1 MLIRCSI
8 LVLLIMSVAGCSTPT
23 QSSKRGL
30 SSQLIDQKPET
41 STTMIAATQ
50 EAASVSNLEG
60 NAEDNNMA
68 FDLNTY
74 QWKNRLLLVFAP
86 SENSPAYQRQMQL
99 FQGQQ
104 AGFKERDLLLVEL
117 LTESTSRAYGQTLDD
132 ARARSQSVREARSR
146 FHVAP
151 QDFQV
156 ILVGKDGTAKRRE
169 SNPIQPEVIFNEI
182 DAMPM
187 RQREMREQSRG

>member
-30 SSQLIDQKPET
+30 SSQLVDQKPET

-117 LTESTSRAYGQTLDD
+117 LTESTTRAYGQTLDD
-132 ARARSQSVREARSR
+132 ADVARVRSR
-146 FHVAP
+146 FNVAP

-187 RQREMREQSRG
+187 RQREMRERSKG

>member
-1 MLIRCSI
+1 MLTRCSI
-8 LVLLIMSVAGCSTPT
+8 LVLLIMSVASCSTPT

-30 SSQLIDQKPET
+30 SRQLVNQKPET
-41 STTMIAATQ
+41 STTMSAATQ

-132 ARARSQSVREARSR
+132 ADVTRVRSR
-146 FHVAP
+146 FNVAP
-151 QDFQV
+151 QDFRV

>member
-30 SSQLIDQKPET
+30 SSQLIDQNLET

-117 LTESTSRAYGQTLDD
+117 LTESTSRAYRQTLDD
-132 ARARSQSVREARSR
+132 ADVARARSR

-156 ILVGKDGTAKRRE
+156 ILVGKDGTAKLRE

-187 RQREMREQSRG
+187 RQREMRERSKG

>member
-1 MLIRCSI
+1 VQLTNAID
-8 LVLLIMSVAGCSTPT
+8 LL
-23 QSSKRGL
+23 L
-30 SSQLIDQKPET
+30 
-41 STTMIAATQ
+41 
-50 EAASVSNLEG
+50 
-60 NAEDNNMA
+60 EDNWILRA
-68 FDLNTY
+68 GIEPVTTAIQHDLII
-74 QWKNRLLLVFAP
+74 V
-86 SENSPAYQRQMQL
+86 SED
-99 FQGQQ
+99 
-104 AGFKERDLLLVEL
+104 RDLLLVEL

-132 ARARSQSVREARSR
+132 ARARAQSVREARSR

-182 DAMPM
+182 DATPM

>member
-1 MLIRCSI
+1 
-8 LVLLIMSVAGCSTPT
+8 MSVAGCSTPT

-30 SSQLIDQKPET
+30 SSQLVDQKPET

-60 NAEDNNMA
+60 NAQDNNMA

-104 AGFKERDLLLVEL
+104 AGFKERDLLLVDL
-117 LTESTSRAYGQTLDD
+117 LTESTSRVYRQALNDTDV
-132 ARARSQSVREARSR
+132 ARARSR
-146 FHVAP
+146 FNVAP
-151 QDFQV
+151 QDFRV

>member
-1 MLIRCSI
+1 
-8 LVLLIMSVAGCSTPT
+8 
-23 QSSKRGL
+23 
-30 SSQLIDQKPET
+30 
-41 STTMIAATQ
+41 
-50 EAASVSNLEG
+50 
-60 NAEDNNMA
+60 
-68 FDLNTY
+68 
-74 QWKNRLLLVFAP
+74 
-86 SENSPAYQRQMQL
+86 MQL

-117 LTESTSRAYGQTLDD
+117 LTESTTRAYGQTIDEAD
-132 ARARSQSVREARSR
+132 VVRVRSQSEREARSR
-146 FHVAP
+146 FNVAP

-187 RQREMREQSRG
+187 RQREMRERSKG

>member
-1 MLIRCSI
+1 M
-8 LVLLIMSVAGCSTPT
+8 V
-23 QSSKRGL
+23 
-30 SSQLIDQKPET
+30 DQNLET

-117 LTESTSRAYGQTLDD
+117 LTESTTRAYGQTLDD

>member
-1 MLIRCSI
+1 MY
-8 LVLLIMSVAGCSTPT
+8 VAGCSTST

-30 SSQLIDQKPET
+30 SSQLVDQKPET

-50 EAASVSNLEG
+50 EAASVSKLED
-60 NAEDNNMA
+60 NPEDNNMA

-74 QWKNRLLLVFAP
+74 QWKNRLLIVFAP

-117 LTESTSRAYGQTLDD
+117 LTESTSRVYGQAIDD
-132 ARARSQSVREARSR
+132 TDVARARSR
-146 FHVAP
+146 FNVAP

>member
-1 MLIRCSI
+1 MSI
-8 LVLLIMSVAGCSTPT
+8 AGCSTST

-30 SSQLIDQKPET
+30 SSQLVDQKPET

-50 EAASVSNLEG
+50 EAASVSKLEG
-60 NAEDNNMA
+60 NPEDNNMA

-74 QWKNRLLLVFAP
+74 QWKNRLLLIFAP
-86 SENSPAYQRQMQL
+86 SENSSAYQRQMQL

-117 LTESTSRAYGQTLDD
+117 LTESTSRVYGQALDD
-132 ARARSQSVREARSR
+132 TDVARARSH
-146 FHVAP
+146 FNVAP

-187 RQREMREQSRG
+187 RQREMRERSKG